1 MDADAG
7 LYLADRI
14 KRVNAAGYD
23 FVAEIHL
30 NAGGGTGTETY
41 YHKGSEI
48 GRKYA
53 DAICKEIAAAL
64 GVKQRSNG
72 VDDGGDK
79 VKLGSGGKDYFAIIR
94 ETKPTAVLIETV
106 FIDTP
111 ADLAK
116 VNTPD
121 GQAACGAAIAEA
133 VAKVRGS
140 KRKTVSAGK
149 PTGSLYRVQV
159 GAFRERAN
167 AEAMLQKI
175 KDAGFADAPP
185 FDFAYF

>member
-1 MDADAG
+1 M
-7 LYLADRI
+7 
-14 KRVNAAGYD
+14 GYD

-53 DAICKEIAAAL
+53 DAISKEIAAAL

-79 VKLGSGGKDYFAIIR
+79 TKLGSGGKDYFAIIR
-94 ETKPTAVLIETV
+94 ETACKTVLVEAV
-106 FIDTP
+106 FIDT
-111 ADLAK
+111 ASDLAK
-116 VNTPD
+116 VSTPD

-133 VAKVRGS
+133 VAKVRGA
-140 KRKTVSAGK
+140 KRKTVTVQK

-159 GAFRERAN
+159 GAFSKREN

-175 KDAGFADAPP
+175 KAAGFTDA
-185 FDFAYF
+185 FIKSE